1 MNQALIIS
9 LRRKAMVHMDSLKL
23 ILRPVVVNQRMMI
36 IMEPTLMGTEK
47 IKGEL
52 KRDAL
57 S

>member
-1 MNQALIIS
+1 
-9 LRRKAMVHMDSLKL
+9 MVHMDSLKL